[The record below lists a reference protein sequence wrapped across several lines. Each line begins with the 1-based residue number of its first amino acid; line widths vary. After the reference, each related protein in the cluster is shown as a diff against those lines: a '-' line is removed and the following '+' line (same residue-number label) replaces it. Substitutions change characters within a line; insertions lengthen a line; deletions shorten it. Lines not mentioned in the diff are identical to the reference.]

1 MKQQH
6 TLMKYDPATGEDK
19 PYPSHSDQWRDWHG
33 RTTAWLFNPWT
44 GERRDARNVG
54 SDVVGH
60 LITPPG
66 EPIRLA
72 RSLSSELMD
81 CVDRLGSEADTVDP
95 RVWDHLL
102 IYAPKDKLAAQ

>member
-1 MKQQH
+1 MKQQSA
-6 TLMKYDPATGEDK
+6 LMKFDPATGEDK
-19 PYPSHSDQWRDWHG
+19 PYPSHADQWRDWYG
-33 RTTAWLFNPWT
+33 STTAWLFNPWT

-54 SDVVGH
+54 RDILGH
-60 LITPPG
+60 LVIPPG
-66 EPIRLA
+66 EPIYLA
-72 RSLSSELMD
+72 RSLSTELMD